1 MTLRPIGFAFPSSR
15 TVVAGR
21 LLIGRLLFGVVLI
34 AGCRERED
42 ITTVIEPHA
51 ADVIPAGPAK
61 AATKS
66 ASVPGR
72 LVGALLDHGDST
84 WFFKAL
90 GPDDAVRR
98 QVSQIK
104 GLLVGLKFE
113 NDQPVWKLPEGW
125 KEERNNPGRYAT
137 LLMDDAQP
145 PLELAVSRF
154 PGGQNLADN
163 VNRWRGQV
171 GLPSQSPDEVAKS
184 IEEIK
189 TAGGTAR
196 YVELAGNY
204 SPESSAMPPFAGGA
218 AQGKDGKT
226 KPPADDPHALPAG
239 HPPVAAM
246 PGPAQ
251 PGVRQPG
258 PVKPKGDAHQ
268 PTTGPVRFVAPAEWL
283 ALPPSQFNV
292 AAFAVTEG
300 NEKLRIT
307 VSQAQGDMLSNIN
320 RWREQELTLPPIDAT
335 QLETAVTKLKI
346 GGRDADFV
354 ELIGPANTGP
364 QQAIFAVV
372 IPDGAGSSWFL
383 KLKGDAPLAQHK
395 REQFSQFLATFRIVS
410 Q

>member
-1 MTLRPIGFAFPSSR
+1 MTLRPAGFAFPLSHK
-15 TVVAGR
+15 VVAGW
-21 LLIGRLLFGVVLI
+21 LLSGFVLL

-42 ITTVIEPHA
+42 ITTVTEPHA
-51 ADVIPAGPAK
+51 ADVIPAGAAKPA
-61 AATKS
+61 AKS

-125 KEERNNPGRYAT
+125 KEDRNNPGRYAT
-137 LLMDDAQP
+137 LIMDESQP

-204 SPESSAMPPFAGGA
+204 SPESSTMPPFAGGA
-218 AQGKDGKT
+218 AQDKDGKS

-246 PGPAQ
+246 PGV
-251 PGVRQPG
+251 GQPG

-292 AAFAVTEG
+292 AAFAVTDG

-307 VSQAQGDMLSNIN
+307 VSEAQGDMLSNIN
-320 RWREQELTLPPIDAT
+320 RWREQELTLPPIDAS

-383 KLKGDAPLAQHK
+383 KLKGDAPLAQRK
-395 REQFSQFLATFRIVS
+395 REQFSQFMATFRIVA